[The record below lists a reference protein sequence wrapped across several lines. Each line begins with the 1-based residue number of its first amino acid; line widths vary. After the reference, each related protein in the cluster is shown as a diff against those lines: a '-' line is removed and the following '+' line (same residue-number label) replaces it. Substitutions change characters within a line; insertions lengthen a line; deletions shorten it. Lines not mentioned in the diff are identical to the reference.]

1 MGEPHVLTDEVTFR
15 VAGHPITQGSKRAF
29 VVGGQARLV
38 ESAGQRHK
46 DWRHAVG
53 DAARLAYADRPPMTG
68 PIEIT
73 ATFELQPPKSKPK
86 RRRTWPTGQRSGD
99 LSKLMRCIED
109 SLTGVVYIDDSQIVR
124 YRDITK
130 DWAGPAGPGV
140 TITITPI
147 DHDQPLLHPVV
158 VDVPTGELL

>member
-1 MGEPHVLTDEVTFR
+1 MVTFR

-38 ESAGQRHK
+38 ESGGQRHK

-53 DAARLAYADRPPMTG
+53 DAARHAFAGQAPMAG
-68 PIEIT
+68 PVEIS
-73 ATFELQPPKSKPK
+73 AAFELQPPKSRPK
-86 RRRTWPTGQRSGD
+86 RRRTWPIGQRSGD

-109 SLTGVVYIDDSQIVR
+109 SLTGVVYVDDSQIVL
-124 YRDITK
+124 YRDVTK

-140 TITITPI
+140 TITVIPI
-147 DHDQPLLHPVV
+147 DHDQPQLRPVM

>member
-1 MGEPHVLTDEVTFR
+1 MVTFR
-15 VAGHPITQGSKRAF
+15 VAGHPITQGSKRGIPLRNGRVA
-29 VVGGQARLV
+29 LV
-38 ESAGQRHK
+38 ESGGQRHK

-53 DAARLAYADRPPMTG
+53 DAARLAYADQPPMAG
-68 PIEIT
+68 PVEII

-99 LSKLMRCIED
+99 LSKLMRAIED

-124 YRDITK
+124 YRDVTK

-140 TITITPI
+140 TITVTPV
-147 DHDQPLLHPVV
+147 DDQPLRPAV
-158 VDVPTGELL
+158 VDIQTAGTLL